1 MKKIKHFKTILKFL
15 LLFMSAMNV
24 YAQGTLTQFTSADG
38 LLDNW
43 IYSIAVDSNDVVW
56 VGSENGV
63 SWYDGNYW
71 EKYTKMLHDPIRSIV
86 IDSNGDVWAGSVA
99 SGLLRYNGDTWT
111 TYTEAD
117 EQRLNI
123 ISLAIGKD
131 DVVWV
136 GTSGLLSYDGE
147 TWMKYIIDEEV
158 PNIIV
163 TSIATDSEGDV
174 WITTW
179 GHGVSHFDGELRT
192 TFTTNDGL
200 VHDGEVIGSIAI
212 DSKGDVWIGTW
223 GHGVSRY
230 SDGIWRTFT
239 TDDGLVDNHIH
250 TIAIDS
256 NDVVWIGTKYGV
268 SKYDGETWHSL
279 NMIEGLS
286 DKFITSIAFDSE
298 GIVWFGSL
306 KDGVFRFDPKA
317 VSVELSNFSPA
328 EFKITGNFPNPFNTG
343 TTIQFKIPREGMVN
357 LEVYNIM
364 GQQIRTLLSDGK
376 TTAMHSIF
384 WDGKDE
390 NGYAV
395 SSGTYF
401 ARLIIDSHVTSHKMT
416 LIK

>member
-1 MKKIKHFKTILKFL
+1 MKKISLFKTILKFL

-24 YAQGTLTQFTSADG
+24 YAQGTLTQFTREDG

-63 SWYDGNYW
+63 SWYDGNSW
-71 EKYTKMLHDPIRSIV
+71 EKYGIRLNDPIWSIA
-86 IDSNGDVWAGSVA
+86 IDSNGDVWAGSS
-99 SGLLRYNGDTWT
+99 SGILRYNGDTWT

-117 EQRLNI
+117 EQKLSI

-147 TWMKYIIDEEV
+147 TWTKYIIDEEV

-163 TSIATDSEGDV
+163 TSIATDSEGDA

-212 DSKGDVWIGTW
+212 DSKGDVWVGTW
-223 GHGVSRY
+223 SHGVSRY
-230 SDGIWRTFT
+230 SDGMWRTFIT
-239 TDDGLVDNHIH
+239 GDGLVDNRIY

-256 NDVVWIGTKYGV
+256 NDVVWVGTKYGV
-268 SKYDGETWHSL
+268 STYDGETWYSY

-286 DKFITSIAFDSE
+286 DKPISSIAFDSR
-298 GIVWFGSL
+298 GFVWFGTNE
-306 KDGVFRFDPKA
+306 GVLRFDPKA
-317 VSVELSNFSPA
+317 VSVELSNFFPA

-343 TTIQFKIPREGMVN
+343 TIIQFKIPHEGTVN

-376 TTAMHSIF
+376 TASMHSIF

-401 ARLIIDSHVTSHKMT
+401 TRLINDSHVTSHKMT